1 MRKETFNRIIT
12 LFLLVTIMVPI
23 SLQFLHSFEKHT
35 YKKQQ
40 TDGLENIQN
49 IQKSCA
55 VYHQKINHNAINLQI
70 DFEINFL
77 KIINQDVQ
85 LIFIESYQI
94 YFGQKS
100 SRAPPISLV

>member
-94 YFGQKS
+94 YFSQKS

>member
-40 TDGLENIQN
+40 TDGVENIQN
-49 IQKSCA
+49 VQKSCA

-94 YFGQKS
+94 YFSQKS

>member
-1 MRKETFNRIIT
+1 MRKEILNRIIT

-55 VYHQKINHNAINLQI
+55 IYHQKINHNAINLQI
-70 DFEINFL
+70 EFEINFL

-94 YFGQKS
+94 YFSQKS